1 MKLTKTAAYKTFTE
15 PLVSANPISVAVLG
29 ICSALAVTT
38 QVLPSIVMMLAMTFV
53 LASSNVVISLLR
65 NYIPKNIRIIV
76 ELVVIASLVILADQL
91 LKAFLYDV
99 SKQLSVFVSL
109 IVTNCIIMGRAEAF
123 AMQNPPGISFIDGVG
138 NGLGYSIVLM
148 VVATIRELF
157 GSGSLFGF
165 EILTLVNNGGW
176 YNPMGL
182 MLLAPSAFFIIGLL
196 IWALRSWKT
205 EQIEEP
211 EYQIGGHT
219 ALSRA

>member
-1 MKLTKTAAYKTFTE
+1 MKLSKTAAYKTFTE

-65 NYIPKNIRIIV
+65 HYIPKNIRIIV
-76 ELVVIASLVILADQL
+76 ELVIIASLVILADQL

-123 AMQNPPGISFIDGVG
+123 ALGNGPWLSFWDGLG
-138 NGLGYSIVLM
+138 NGLGYGYIL
-148 VVATIRELF
+148 VVVSAFRELL
-157 GSGSLFGF
+157 GAGSLLG
-165 EILTLVNNGGW
+165 IQIVPDAAYAAG
-176 YNPMGL
+176 YVDMGL
-182 MLLAPSAFFIIGLL
+182 MVLAPGVFITIGLL
-196 IWALRSWKT
+196 VWVQNKWTGR
-205 EQIEEP
+205 
-211 EYQIGGHT
+211 
-219 ALSRA
+219 

>member
-1 MKLTKTAAYKTFTE
+1 MKISKTAAYKTFTA
-15 PLVSANPISVAVLG
+15 PLVSANPIAVAVLG

-123 AMQNPPGISFIDGVG
+123 ALGNGPWLSFWDGLG
-138 NGLGYSIVLM
+138 NGLGYGYIL
-148 VVATIRELF
+148 VVVSAFRELL
-157 GSGSLFGF
+157 GAGTLLGF
-165 EILTLVNNGGW
+165 QIVPDAAYAAG
-176 YNPMGL
+176 YVDMGL
-182 MLLAPSAFFIIGLL
+182 MVLAPGVFITIGLL
-196 IWALRSWKT
+196 VWLQNKWT
-205 EQIEEP
+205 
-211 EYQIGGHT
+211 GC
-219 ALSRA
+219 

>member
-1 MKLTKTAAYKTFTE
+1 MKLSKTAAYKTFTE

-65 NYIPKNIRIIV
+65 HYIPKNIRIIV
-76 ELVVIASLVILADQL
+76 ELVIIASLVILADQL

-123 AMQNPPGISFIDGVG
+123 ALGNGPWLSFWDGLG
-138 NGLGYSIVLM
+138 NGLGYGYIL
-148 VVATIRELF
+148 VVVSAFRELL
-157 GSGSLFGF
+157 GAGSLLG
-165 EILTLVNNGGW
+165 IQLVPDAAYAAG
-176 YNPMGL
+176 YVDMGL
-182 MLLAPSAFFIIGLL
+182 MVLAPGVFITIGLL
-196 IWALRSWKT
+196 VWLQNKWTGR
-205 EQIEEP
+205 
-211 EYQIGGHT
+211 
-219 ALSRA
+219 